1 MLNDFEVTISKEE
14 NDRVDSIRYSF
25 QKLMR
30 SAVSLFS
37 GLTMYIKLSHI
48 TWKKKKKALNRVWI

>member
-1 MLNDFEVTISKEE
+1 
-14 NDRVDSIRYSF
+14 
-25 QKLMR
+25 MR

-48 TWKKKKKALNRVWI
+48 TWKQGKNNLERVS

>member
-48 TWKKKKKALNRVWI
+48 TWKKKKKSLK